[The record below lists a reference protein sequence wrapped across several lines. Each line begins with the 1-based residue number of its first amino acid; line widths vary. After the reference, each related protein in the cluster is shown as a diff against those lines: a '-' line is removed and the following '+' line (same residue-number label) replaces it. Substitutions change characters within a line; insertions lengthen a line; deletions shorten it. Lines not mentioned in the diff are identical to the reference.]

1 MVEVNHF
8 YPIAQWLE
16 SQEVASDLVINLS
29 DPSDEKIY
37 ICEYGESEV
46 SEEGIDRPFE
56 IAFDS
61 YWSMLDHIKTIRIRG
76 EVIEA
81 AD

>member
-37 ICEYGESEV
+37 ICEYDEVRFPRRESIV
-46 SEEGIDRPFE
+46 LLRSPSTLI
-56 IAFDS
+56 
-61 YWSMLDHIKTIRIRG
+61 
-76 EVIEA
+76 
-81 AD
+81 